1 MALEAGDA
9 DGVKEG
15 KLTWIEKARAW
26 LKRKRGEEPDGP
38 KRPAKVRRKAHM
50 WIASLN
56 TALKNHAGDGL
67 LYFKP
72 GPENLAD
79 TPHLIVS
86 PAIPRGHGPERSS
99 LMGPIPRLPAG
110 FSGLGGPLR
119 PDDNHSLDDC

>member
-56 TALKNHAGDGL
+56 TALKNHAGEGAVIFQTRPRELSRHAAPDG
-67 LYFKP
+67 
-72 GPENLAD
+72 
-79 TPHLIVS
+79 VS
-86 PAIPRGHGPERSS
+86 CNTARAWP
-99 LMGPIPRLPAG
+99 
-110 FSGLGGPLR
+110 
-119 PDDNHSLDDC
+119 